1 MKKGYKIHPFIWV
14 LLFSLT
20 SLLGQQGSSY
30 LTQKLMVESDL
41 RERMGD
47 ALSKIIDDQK
57 YIIDVDVDIEIIG
70 EKEEQII
77 IIPGDRPIYDEA
89 SALEQLTTIIG
100 EAAPEDGSAEDT
112 EFYSM
117 GLPIPGFDFEV
128 EAEPQVSQES
138 AAQGQAGPGMVVPIQ
153 EPTMAGERVQS
164 KTLTKR
170 MPARYSVK
178 RIQIS
183 IILQEGAAP
192 ELIENIRQVV
202 MVASRF
208 DRTRGDVLSI
218 MTASFKERR
227 DEKSAE
233 QVLLKNIADKLE
245 QLQTGEGKDGGLQK
259 SIEDAV
265 SEPMTAFKNRL
276 NELEQANL
284 KNKFEYERRTKLL
297 RDSLQ
302 LGELKG
308 EITSLRDALIYAEQ
322 TQKTGIDSQLTRKI
336 AMLDSVQLDL
346 EQEIEHVESSS
357 AMIILVSMLGAL
369 VLVLLVLVI
378 VLLFNK
384 KKALPPPPPWF
395 YGRPPRKR
403 KKKGKNDGSKNSNLA
418 AKKSVDSQ
426 VASVG
431 QELEDDPDVLRS
443 EIGEMRQSVV
453 SMSVGQPKT
462 ATRIVKEW
470 LEDDVVPEPEPPPEE
485 PEEEDSGKKK
495 KKKK

>member
-14 LLFSLT
+14 FLFSLT
-20 SLLGQQGSSY
+20 LLLGQQTSSY
-30 LTQKLMVESDL
+30 LTQKLMVESGL
-41 RERMGD
+41 RERIGD

-57 YIIDVDVDIEIIG
+57 YVIDVDVDIEITG
-70 EKEEQII
+70 EKEEQIT

-100 EAAPEDGSAEDT
+100 EAAPGDGSAEDT
-112 EFYSM
+112 EFSSM

-138 AAQGQAGPGMVVPIQ
+138 AARGQAGPDMVLPIK
-153 EPTMAGERVQS
+153 EPTMDGERVQS
-164 KTLTKR
+164 KTLTHR
-170 MPARYSVK
+170 VPAVAAVK

-245 QLQTGEGKDGGLQK
+245 QLQSGESGGMKK

-284 KNKFEYERRTKLL
+284 RNKFEYERKTKLL

-302 LGELKG
+302 LGDLKG
-308 EITSLRDALIYAEQ
+308 EIISLKEALVYAEQ
-322 TQKTGIDSQLTRKI
+322 IQKTGIDSQLTQKI

-346 EQEIEHVESSS
+346 EQELEQVESSS
-357 AMIILVSMLGAL
+357 AMIILVSILGAL
-369 VLVLLVLVI
+369 VLILLVLVM

-384 KKALPPPPPWF
+384 KKTPPPPPPWL
-395 YGRPPRKR
+395 YGPPRRR
-403 KKKGKNDGSKNSNLA
+403 KKKGNLA
-418 AKKSVDSQ
+418 AKKNVGSQ
-426 VASVG
+426 VSSVG

>member
-1 MKKGYKIHPFIWV
+1 MKRGHKIYPFIWFFV
-14 LLFSLT
+14 FSLVI
-20 SLLGQQGSSY
+20 GQQNSSY

-41 RERMGD
+41 RSRIAS

-57 YIIDVDVDIEIIG
+57 YVIDVDVDIEVTG
-70 EKEEQII
+70 EKEEQIT
-77 IIPGDRPIYDEA
+77 IIPSDRPIYDEA
-89 SALEQLTTIIG
+89 SALEELTTIIG
-100 EAAPEDGSAEDT
+100 EAAPKDGSDPES
-112 EFYSM
+112 EFSSM

-128 EAEPQVSQES
+128 EAEPQVAQES
-138 AAQGQAGPGMVVPIQ
+138 SNEGQQGPGMVVPIQ
-153 EPTMAGERVQS
+153 EPGSTTERVQS

-170 MPARYSVK
+170 VPAIAAVK
-178 RIQIS
+178 RLQIS

-202 MVASRF
+202 MVAARF

-245 QLQTGEGKDGGLQK
+245 MLQSGEGDDALTR
-259 SIEDAV
+259 SIEKEI
-265 SEPMTAFKNRL
+265 SGPLLELKEQL
-276 NELEQANL
+276 NNLERRSAAD
-284 KNKFEYERRTKLL
+284 KFEFERKTALL

-302 LGELKG
+302 LRALKD
-308 EITSLRDALIYAEQ
+308 EITSLKNELSYANDARV
-322 TQKTGIDSQLTRKI
+322 DSQLTNRI
-336 AMLDSVQLDL
+336 ATLDSIQLGL
-346 EQEIEHVESSS
+346 GQEIKQVESSS
-357 AMIILVSMLGAL
+357 ALIILVSILGAL
-369 VLVLLVLVI
+369 VVALLVLVVI
-378 VLLFNK
+378 LLLK
-384 KKALPPPPPWF
+384 KKQGPQQPQMPMPWPYPPPPF
-395 YGRPPRKR
+395 RR
-403 KKKGKNDGSKNSNLA
+403 KKKRKTAPVANNASNEA
-418 AKKSVDSQ
+418 
-426 VASVG
+426 
-431 QELEDDPDVLRS
+431 QEDPDVIRG

-470 LEDDVVPEPEPPPEE
+470 IEDDVVPEPEPEAPPEE

>member
-14 LLFSLT
+14 FLFSLT
-20 SLLGQQGSSY
+20 LLLGQQTSSY
-30 LTQKLMVESDL
+30 LTQKLMVESGL
-41 RERMGD
+41 RERIGD

-57 YIIDVDVDIEIIG
+57 YVIDVDVDIEITG
-70 EKEEQII
+70 EKEEQIT

-100 EAAPEDGSAEDT
+100 EAAPGDGSAEDT
-112 EFYSM
+112 EFSSM

-138 AAQGQAGPGMVVPIQ
+138 AARGQAGPDMVVPIQ

-164 KTLTKR
+164 KTLTHR
-170 MPARYSVK
+170 VPAVAAVK

-245 QLQTGEGKDGGLQK
+245 QLQSGESGGMKK

-284 KNKFEYERRTKLL
+284 RNKFEYERKTKLL

-302 LGELKG
+302 LGDLKG
-308 EITSLRDALIYAEQ
+308 EIISLKEALVYAEQ
-322 TQKTGIDSQLTRKI
+322 IQKTGIDSQLTQKI

-346 EQEIEHVESSS
+346 EQELEQVESSS
-357 AMIILVSMLGAL
+357 AMIILVSILGAL
-369 VLVLLVLVI
+369 VLILLVLVM

-384 KKALPPPPPWF
+384 KKTPPPPPPWL
-395 YGRPPRKR
+395 YGPPRRR
-403 KKKGKNDGSKNSNLA
+403 KKKGKNGSLA
-418 AKKSVDSQ
+418 TKKESQ
-426 VASVG
+426 
-431 QELEDDPDVLRS
+431 ETNEDPDVIRS

>member
-1 MKKGYKIHPFIWV
+1 MKRGHKIYPFIWFFV
-14 LLFSLT
+14 LGLSL
-20 SLLGQQGSSY
+20 LLGQQSSSY

-41 RERMGD
+41 RSRIAS

-57 YIIDVDVDIEIIG
+57 YVIDVDVNIEVTG
-70 EKEEQII
+70 EKEEQIT
-77 IIPGDRPIYDEA
+77 IIPSDRPIYDEA
-89 SALEQLTTIIG
+89 SALEELTTIIG
-100 EAAPEDGSAEDT
+100 EAAPKGGSDPES
-112 EFYSM
+112 EFSSM

-128 EAEPQVSQES
+128 EAEPQVAQENS
-138 AAQGQAGPGMVVPIQ
+138 NEGQRGPGMVVPIQ
-153 EPTMAGERVQS
+153 EPGNTTERVQS

-170 MPARYSVK
+170 VPAIAAVK
-178 RIQIS
+178 RLQIS

-245 QLQTGEGKDGGLQK
+245 MLQSGEGDDALTK
-259 SIEDAV
+259 SIEKEISGPLLDLK
-265 SEPMTAFKNRL
+265 EQL
-276 NELEQANL
+276 NNLERRGAAD
-284 KNKFEYERRTKLL
+284 KFEFERKTALL

-302 LGELKG
+302 LRALKE
-308 EITSLRDALIYAEQ
+308 EITSLKNELSYANDARV
-322 TQKTGIDSQLTRKI
+322 DSQLTNRI
-336 AMLDSVQLDL
+336 ATLDSMQMGLG
-346 EQEIEHVESSS
+346 QEIKDVESSS
-357 AMIILVSMLGAL
+357 ALIILVSILGAL
-369 VLVLLVLVI
+369 VVVLLVLVVI
-378 VLLFNK
+378 LLLK
-384 KKALPPPPPWF
+384 KKQGPQQPQMPMPWPYPPPPL
-395 YGRPPRKR
+395 RR
-403 KKKGKNDGSKNSNLA
+403 KKKR
-418 AKKSVDSQ
+418 KSAP
-426 VASVG
+426 VANNEA
-431 QELEDDPDVLRS
+431 QDDPDVIRG

-485 PEEEDSGKKK
+485 PEEDSDKKK

>member
-20 SLLGQQGSSY
+20 LLLGQQASSY

-41 RERMGD
+41 RERLGD

-57 YIIDVDVDIEIIG
+57 YVIDVDVDIEITG
-70 EKEEQII
+70 EKEEQIT

-100 EAAPEDGSAEDT
+100 EAAPGDGSADDT
-112 EFYSM
+112 KFSSI

-138 AAQGQAGPGMVVPIQ
+138 VAQGQAGPGMVVPIQ
-153 EPTMAGERVQS
+153 EPTMANERVQS
-164 KTLTKR
+164 KTLTNR
-170 MPARYSVK
+170 MPAIAAVK
-178 RIQIS
+178 RLKIS

-233 QVLLKNIADKLE
+233 QVLLKSIADKLE
-245 QLQTGEGKDGGLQK
+245 QIQAGEDGGMKK
-259 SIEDAV
+259 SIEDAI
-265 SEPMTAFKNRL
+265 SEPMTAFKSRL
-276 NELEQANL
+276 NELEQENL
-284 KNKFEYERRTKLL
+284 RNKFEYERKTKLL

-302 LGELKG
+302 LGDLKT
-308 EITSLRDALIYAEQ
+308 EITSLKEMLLYAEQ
-322 TQKTGIDSQLTRKI
+322 TQKTGIDSQLTQKI

-346 EQEIEHVESSS
+346 EQELEQVESSS
-357 AMIILVSMLGAL
+357 AMIILVSILGAL
-369 VLVLLVLVI
+369 VIVLLVLVI

-384 KKALPPPPPWF
+384 KKTPPLPPPWL
-395 YGRPPRKR
+395 YGPPRRR
-403 KKKGKNDGSKNSNLA
+403 KKKGKNGSLA
-418 AKKSVDSQ
+418 TKSV
-426 VASVG
+426 V
-431 QELEDDPDVLRS
+431 QETDEDPDVIRS

>member
-14 LLFSLT
+14 FLFSLT
-20 SLLGQQGSSY
+20 LLLGQQASSY

-41 RERMGD
+41 RERLGD

-57 YIIDVDVDIEIIG
+57 YVIDVDVDIEITG
-70 EKEEQII
+70 EKEEQIT

-100 EAAPEDGSAEDT
+100 EAAPGDGSADDT
-112 EFYSM
+112 KFSSI

-138 AAQGQAGPGMVVPIQ
+138 VAQGQAGPGMVVPIQ
-153 EPTMAGERVQS
+153 EPTMANERVQS
-164 KTLTKR
+164 KTLTNR
-170 MPARYSVK
+170 MPAIAAVK
-178 RIQIS
+178 RLKIS

-233 QVLLKNIADKLE
+233 QVLLKSIADKLE
-245 QLQTGEGKDGGLQK
+245 QIQAGEDGGMKK
-259 SIEDAV
+259 SIEDAI
-265 SEPMTAFKNRL
+265 SEPMTAFKSRL
-276 NELEQANL
+276 NELEQENL
-284 KNKFEYERRTKLL
+284 RNKFEYERKTKLL

-302 LGELKG
+302 LGDLKT
-308 EITSLRDALIYAEQ
+308 EITSLKEMLLYAEQ
-322 TQKTGIDSQLTRKI
+322 TQKTGIDSQLTQKI
-336 AMLDSVQLDL
+336 AMLDSVQLNL
-346 EQEIEHVESSS
+346 EQELEQVESSS
-357 AMIILVSMLGAL
+357 AMIILVSILGAL
-369 VLVLLVLVI
+369 VIVLLVLVI

-384 KKALPPPPPWF
+384 KKTPPPPPPWL
-395 YGRPPRKR
+395 YGPPRRR
-403 KKKGKNDGSKNSNLA
+403 KKKGKNGSLA
-418 AKKSVDSQ
+418 TKSV
-426 VASVG
+426 V
-431 QELEDDPDVLRS
+431 QETDEDPDVIRS

>member
-20 SLLGQQGSSY
+20 LLLGQQASGY

-41 RERMGD
+41 RERLGD

-57 YIIDVDVDIEIIG
+57 YVIDVDVDIEITG
-70 EKEEQII
+70 EKEEQIT

-100 EAAPEDGSAEDT
+100 EAAPGDGSADDT
-112 EFYSM
+112 KFSSI

-138 AAQGQAGPGMVVPIQ
+138 VAQGQAGPGMVVPIQ
-153 EPTMAGERVQS
+153 EPTMANERVQS
-164 KTLTKR
+164 KTLTNR
-170 MPARYSVK
+170 MPAIAAVK
-178 RIQIS
+178 RLKIS

-233 QVLLKNIADKLE
+233 QVLLKSIADKLE
-245 QLQTGEGKDGGLQK
+245 QIQAGEDGGMKK
-259 SIEDAV
+259 SIEDAI
-265 SEPMTAFKNRL
+265 SEPMTAFKSRL
-276 NELEQANL
+276 NELEQENL
-284 KNKFEYERRTKLL
+284 RNKFEYERKTKLL

-302 LGELKG
+302 LGDLKT
-308 EITSLRDALIYAEQ
+308 EITSLKEMLLYAEQ
-322 TQKTGIDSQLTRKI
+322 TQKTGIDSQLTQKI
-336 AMLDSVQLDL
+336 AMLDSVQLNL
-346 EQEIEHVESSS
+346 EQELEQVESSS
-357 AMIILVSMLGAL
+357 AMIILVSILGAL
-369 VLVLLVLVI
+369 VIVLLVLVI

-384 KKALPPPPPWF
+384 KKTPPLPPPWL
-395 YGRPPRKR
+395 YGPPRRR
-403 KKKGKNDGSKNSNLA
+403 KKKGKNGSLA
-418 AKKSVDSQ
+418 TKSV
-426 VASVG
+426 V
-431 QELEDDPDVLRS
+431 QETDEDPDVIRS

>member
-1 MKKGYKIHPFIWV
+1 MKKGYKIHPFILV
-14 LLFSLT
+14 FLFSLT
-20 SLLGQQGSSY
+20 LLIGQQTSSY
-30 LTQKLMVESDL
+30 LTQKLMVENGL
-41 RERMGD
+41 RERIGD

-57 YIIDVDVDIEIIG
+57 YVIDVDVDIEITG
-70 EKEEQII
+70 EKEEQIT
-77 IIPGDRPIYDEA
+77 IIPGDSPIYDEA

-100 EAAPEDGSAEDT
+100 DAAPGDGAAEDT
-112 EFYSM
+112 ELSSM

-138 AAQGQAGPGMVVPIQ
+138 ATQGQAGPDMVVPIQ

-164 KTLTKR
+164 KTLTHR
-170 MPARYSVK
+170 IPAVADVK

-245 QLQTGEGKDGGLQK
+245 QLQAGESGGMKK

-265 SEPMTAFKNRL
+265 SEPMTAFKSRL

-284 KNKFEYERRTKLL
+284 RNKFEYERKTKLL

-302 LGELKG
+302 LGDLKG
-308 EITSLRDALIYAEQ
+308 EITSLKEALVFAEQ
-322 TQKTGIDSQLTRKI
+322 TQKTGIDSQLTKKI
-336 AMLDSVQLDL
+336 AMLDSVKLDL
-346 EQEIEHVESSS
+346 EQELDQVESSS
-357 AMIILVSMLGAL
+357 AMIILVSILGAL
-369 VLVLLVLVI
+369 VLILLVLVM

-384 KKALPPPPPWF
+384 KKMPPPPPPVALWSSS
-395 YGRPPRKR
+395 K
-403 KKKGKNDGSKNSNLA
+403 KKKG
-418 AKKSVDSQ
+418 
-426 VASVG
+426 
-431 QELEDDPDVLRS
+431 
-443 EIGEMRQSVV
+443 
-453 SMSVGQPKT
+453 
-462 ATRIVKEW
+462 
-470 LEDDVVPEPEPPPEE
+470 
-485 PEEEDSGKKK
+485 
-495 KKKK
+495 

>member
-1 MKKGYKIHPFIWV
+1 MKRGHKIYPFIWFFV
-14 LLFSLT
+14 FSLVI
-20 SLLGQQGSSY
+20 GQQNSSY

-41 RERMGD
+41 RSRIAS

-57 YIIDVDVDIEIIG
+57 YVIDVDVDIEVTG
-70 EKEEQII
+70 EKEEQIT
-77 IIPGDRPIYDEA
+77 IIPSDRPIYDEA
-89 SALEQLTTIIG
+89 SALEELTTIIG
-100 EAAPEDGSAEDT
+100 EAAPKGGSDPES
-112 EFYSM
+112 EFSSM

-128 EAEPQVSQES
+128 EAEPQVAQETS
-138 AAQGQAGPGMVVPIQ
+138 NEGQQGPGMVVPIQ
-153 EPTMAGERVQS
+153 EPGSATERVQS

-170 MPARYSVK
+170 VPAIAAVK
-178 RIQIS
+178 RLQIS

-245 QLQTGEGKDGGLQK
+245 VLQSGDGDDALRK
-259 SIEDAV
+259 SIEKEI
-265 SEPMTAFKNRL
+265 SGPLLELKEQL
-276 NELEQANL
+276 NDLERRSAAD
-284 KNKFEYERRTKLL
+284 KFEYERKTALL

-302 LGELKG
+302 LSALKD
-308 EITSLRDALIYAEQ
+308 EITSLKNELSFANDARV
-322 TQKTGIDSQLTRKI
+322 DSQLTNRI
-336 AMLDSVQLDL
+336 AMLDSVQLGL
-346 EQEIEHVESSS
+346 EQEIEEVESSS
-357 AMIILVSMLGAL
+357 ALIIMVSILGAL
-369 VLVLLVLVI
+369 VIVLLVLVI
-378 VLLFNK
+378 ILLFK
-384 KKALPPPPPWF
+384 RKQGPPQPPGPPMPWPYPPPM
-395 YGRPPRKR
+395 R
-403 KKKGKNDGSKNSNLA
+403 KKKRKNRP
-418 AKKSVDSQ
+418 
-426 VASVG
+426 VANNVQS
-431 QELEDDPDVLRS
+431 EPNEDPDVIRG

-470 LEDDVVPEPEPPPEE
+470 LEDDVVPEPEPEPAAEE
-485 PEEEDSGKKK
+485 PEEDDSGKKK

>member
-1 MKKGYKIHPFIWV
+1 
-14 LLFSLT
+14 
-20 SLLGQQGSSY
+20 
-30 LTQKLMVESDL
+30 MVESGL
-41 RERMGD
+41 RERIGD

-57 YIIDVDVDIEIIG
+57 YVIDVDVDIEITG
-70 EKEEQII
+70 EKEEQIT

-100 EAAPEDGSAEDT
+100 EAAPGDGSAEDT
-112 EFYSM
+112 EFSSM

-138 AAQGQAGPGMVVPIQ
+138 AARGQAGPDMVLPIK
-153 EPTMAGERVQS
+153 EPTMDGERVQS
-164 KTLTKR
+164 KTLTHR
-170 MPARYSVK
+170 VPAVAAVK

-245 QLQTGEGKDGGLQK
+245 QLQSGESGGMKK

-284 KNKFEYERRTKLL
+284 RNKFEYERKTKLL

-302 LGELKG
+302 LGDLKG
-308 EITSLRDALIYAEQ
+308 EIISLKEALVYAEQ
-322 TQKTGIDSQLTRKI
+322 IQKTGIDSQLTQKI

-346 EQEIEHVESSS
+346 EQELEQVESSS
-357 AMIILVSMLGAL
+357 AMIILVSILGAL
-369 VLVLLVLVI
+369 VLILLVLVM

-384 KKALPPPPPWF
+384 KKTPPPPWL
-395 YGRPPRKR
+395 YGPPRRR
-403 KKKGKNDGSKNSNLA
+403 KKKGKNGSLA
-418 AKKSVDSQ
+418 TKKESQ
-426 VASVG
+426 
-431 QELEDDPDVLRS
+431 ETNEDPDVIRS

>member
-1 MKKGYKIHPFIWV
+1 MKKGDKIHPFILV
-14 LLFSLT
+14 FLFSLT
-20 SLLGQQGSSY
+20 LLLGQQTSSY
-30 LTQKLMVESDL
+30 LTQKLMVESGL
-41 RERMGD
+41 RERLGD

-57 YIIDVDVDIEIIG
+57 YVIDVDVDIEITG
-70 EKEEQII
+70 EKEEQIT

-100 EAAPEDGSAEDT
+100 EAAPGDGSADDT
-112 EFYSM
+112 EFSSM

-153 EPTMAGERVQS
+153 EPTMANERVQS
-164 KTLTKR
+164 KTLTNR
-170 MPARYSVK
+170 MPAIAAVK
-178 RIQIS
+178 RLQIS

-245 QLQTGEGKDGGLQK
+245 QLQAGEDGGMKK
-259 SIEDAV
+259 SIEDAI
-265 SEPMTAFKNRL
+265 SEPMTAFKSRL
-276 NELEQANL
+276 NELEQENL
-284 KNKFEYERRTKLL
+284 RNKFEYERKTKLL

-302 LGELKG
+302 LGDLKG
-308 EITSLRDALIYAEQ
+308 EIISLKEALIYAEQ
-322 TQKTGIDSQLTRKI
+322 TQKTGIDSQLTQKI

-346 EQEIEHVESSS
+346 EQELEQVESSS
-357 AMIILVSMLGAL
+357 AMIILVSILGAL

-384 KKALPPPPPWF
+384 KKTPPPPPPWF
-395 YGRPPRKR
+395 YGPPRRR
-403 KKKGKNDGSKNSNLA
+403 KKKGKNGSLA
-418 AKKSVDSQ
+418 TKSEI
-426 VASVG
+426 
-431 QELEDDPDVLRS
+431 QETNEDPDVIRS

>member
-1 MKKGYKIHPFIWV
+1 MKRGHKIYPFIWFFV
-14 LLFSLT
+14 FSLVI
-20 SLLGQQGSSY
+20 GQQNSSY

-41 RERMGD
+41 RSRIAS

-57 YIIDVDVDIEIIG
+57 YVIDVDVNIEVTG
-70 EKEEQII
+70 EKEEQIT
-77 IIPGDRPIYDEA
+77 IIPSDRPIYDEA
-89 SALEQLTTIIG
+89 SALEELTTIIG
-100 EAAPEDGSAEDT
+100 EAAPKGGSDPES
-112 EFYSM
+112 EFSSM

-128 EAEPQVSQES
+128 EAEPQVAQES
-138 AAQGQAGPGMVVPIQ
+138 SNEGQQGPGMVVPIQ
-153 EPTMAGERVQS
+153 EPGSTTERVQS

-170 MPARYSVK
+170 VPAIAAVK
-178 RIQIS
+178 RLQIS

-202 MVASRF
+202 MVAARF

-245 QLQTGEGKDGGLQK
+245 MLQSGEGDDALTR
-259 SIEDAV
+259 SIEKEI
-265 SEPMTAFKNRL
+265 SGPLLELKEQL
-276 NELEQANL
+276 NNLERRSAAD
-284 KNKFEYERRTKLL
+284 KFEFERKTALL

-302 LGELKG
+302 LRALKD
-308 EITSLRDALIYAEQ
+308 EITSLKNELSYANDARV
-322 TQKTGIDSQLTRKI
+322 DSQLTNRI
-336 AMLDSVQLDL
+336 ATLDSIQLGL
-346 EQEIEHVESSS
+346 GQEIKQVESSS
-357 AMIILVSMLGAL
+357 ALIILVSILGAL
-369 VLVLLVLVI
+369 VVALLVLVVI
-378 VLLFNK
+378 LLLK
-384 KKALPPPPPWF
+384 KKQGPQQPQMPMPWPYPPPPF
-395 YGRPPRKR
+395 RR
-403 KKKGKNDGSKNSNLA
+403 KKKRKTAPVANNASNEA
-418 AKKSVDSQ
+418 
-426 VASVG
+426 
-431 QELEDDPDVLRS
+431 QEDPDVIRG

-470 LEDDVVPEPEPPPEE
+470 IEDDVVPEPEPEAPPEE

>member
-1 MKKGYKIHPFIWV
+1 MKKVYKIHPFIWV
-14 LLFSLT
+14 FLFSLT
-20 SLLGQQGSSY
+20 LLLGQQTSSY
-30 LTQKLMVESDL
+30 LTQKLMVESGL
-41 RERMGD
+41 RERLGD

-57 YIIDVDVDIEIIG
+57 YVIDVDVDIEITG
-70 EKEEQII
+70 EKEEQIT

-100 EAAPEDGSAEDT
+100 EAAPGDGSADDT
-112 EFYSM
+112 EFSSM

-153 EPTMAGERVQS
+153 EPTMANERVQS
-164 KTLTKR
+164 KTLTNR
-170 MPARYSVK
+170 MPAIAAVK
-178 RIQIS
+178 RLQIS

-245 QLQTGEGKDGGLQK
+245 QLQGGESGGMKK

-284 KNKFEYERRTKLL
+284 RNKFEYERKTKLL

-302 LGELKG
+302 LGDLKG
-308 EITSLRDALIYAEQ
+308 EIISLKEALIYAEQ
-322 TQKTGIDSQLTRKI
+322 TQKTGIDSQLTQKI

-346 EQEIEHVESSS
+346 EQELEQVESSS
-357 AMIILVSMLGAL
+357 AMIILVSILGAL

-384 KKALPPPPPWF
+384 KKTPPPPPPWF
-395 YGRPPRKR
+395 YGPPRRR
-403 KKKGKNDGSKNSNLA
+403 KKKGKNGSLA
-418 AKKSVDSQ
+418 TKSEI
-426 VASVG
+426 
-431 QELEDDPDVLRS
+431 QETNEDPDVIRS

>member
-1 MKKGYKIHPFIWV
+1 MKKGYKIHPFILV
-14 LLFSLT
+14 FLFSLT
-20 SLLGQQGSSY
+20 LLIGQQTSSY
-30 LTQKLMVESDL
+30 LTQKLMVENGL
-41 RERMGD
+41 RERIGD

-57 YIIDVDVDIEIIG
+57 YVIDVDVDIEITG
-70 EKEEQII
+70 EKEEQIT

-100 EAAPEDGSAEDT
+100 DAAPGDRSAEDT
-112 EFYSM
+112 ELSSM

-138 AAQGQAGPGMVVPIQ
+138 ATQGQAGPDMVVPIQ

-164 KTLTKR
+164 KTLTHR
-170 MPARYSVK
+170 VPAVADVK

-245 QLQTGEGKDGGLQK
+245 QLQAGESGGMKK

-265 SEPMTAFKNRL
+265 SEPMTAFKSRL

-284 KNKFEYERRTKLL
+284 RNKFEYERKTKLL

-302 LGELKG
+302 LGDLKG
-308 EITSLRDALIYAEQ
+308 EITSLKEALVFAEQ
-322 TQKTGIDSQLTRKI
+322 TQKTGIDSQLTQKI

-346 EQEIEHVESSS
+346 EKELEQVESSS
-357 AMIILVSMLGAL
+357 AMIILVSILGAL
-369 VLVLLVLVI
+369 VLILLVLVM

-384 KKALPPPPPWF
+384 KKTPPPPPPWL
-395 YGRPPRKR
+395 YGPPRR
-403 KKKGKNDGSKNSNLA
+403 KKKGKNDGSNNGNLA
-418 AKKSVDSQ
+418 AKKSVGSHGT
-426 VASVG
+426 SVG

-453 SMSVGQPKT
+453 SMSVGQPKP

>member
-14 LLFSLT
+14 FLFSLT
-20 SLLGQQGSSY
+20 LLLGQQTSSY
-30 LTQKLMVESDL
+30 LTQKLMVESGL
-41 RERMGD
+41 RERIGD

-57 YIIDVDVDIEIIG
+57 YVIDVDVDIEITG
-70 EKEEQII
+70 EKEEQIT

-100 EAAPEDGSAEDT
+100 EAAPGDGSAEDT
-112 EFYSM
+112 EFSSM

-138 AAQGQAGPGMVVPIQ
+138 AARGQAGPDMVLPIK
-153 EPTMAGERVQS
+153 EPTMDGERVQS
-164 KTLTKR
+164 KTLTHR
-170 MPARYSVK
+170 VPAVAAVK

-245 QLQTGEGKDGGLQK
+245 QLQGGESGGMKK

-265 SEPMTAFKNRL
+265 SEPMTAFKSRL
-276 NELEQANL
+276 NELEQANQR
-284 KNKFEYERRTKLL
+284 NKFEYERKTKLL

-302 LGELKG
+302 LGDLKG
-308 EITSLRDALIYAEQ
+308 EIISLKEALVYAEQ
-322 TQKTGIDSQLTRKI
+322 IQKTGIDSQLTQKI

-346 EQEIEHVESSS
+346 EQELEQVESSS
-357 AMIILVSMLGAL
+357 AMIILVSILGAL
-369 VLVLLVLVI
+369 VLILLVLVM

-384 KKALPPPPPWF
+384 KKTPPPPPPWL
-395 YGRPPRKR
+395 YGPPRRR
-403 KKKGKNDGSKNSNLA
+403 KKKGKNGSLA
-418 AKKSVDSQ
+418 TKKESQ
-426 VASVG
+426 
-431 QELEDDPDVLRS
+431 ETNEDPDVIRS

>member
-1 MKKGYKIHPFIWV
+1 MKRGHKIYPFIWFFV
-14 LLFSLT
+14 LGLSL
-20 SLLGQQGSSY
+20 LLGQQSSSY

-41 RERMGD
+41 RSRIAS

-57 YIIDVDVDIEIIG
+57 YVIDVDVNIEVTG
-70 EKEEQII
+70 EKEEQIT
-77 IIPGDRPIYDEA
+77 IIPSDRPIYDEA
-89 SALEQLTTIIG
+89 SALEELTTIIG
-100 EAAPEDGSAEDT
+100 EAAPKGGSDPES
-112 EFYSM
+112 EFSSM

-128 EAEPQVSQES
+128 EAEPQVAQENS
-138 AAQGQAGPGMVVPIQ
+138 NEGQGGPGMVVPIQ
-153 EPTMAGERVQS
+153 EPGNTTERVQS

-170 MPARYSVK
+170 VPAISAVK
-178 RIQIS
+178 RLQIS

-245 QLQTGEGKDGGLQK
+245 MLQSGEGDDALTK
-259 SIEDAV
+259 SIEKEI
-265 SEPMTAFKNRL
+265 SGPLLELKEQL
-276 NELEQANL
+276 NNLERRGAAD
-284 KNKFEYERRTKLL
+284 KFEFERKTALL

-302 LGELKG
+302 LRALKE
-308 EITSLRDALIYAEQ
+308 EITSLKNELSFANDARV
-322 TQKTGIDSQLTRKI
+322 DSQLTNRI
-336 AMLDSVQLDL
+336 ATLDSMQLGL
-346 EQEIEHVESSS
+346 GQEIEDVESSS
-357 AMIILVSMLGAL
+357 ALIILVSILGVL
-369 VLVLLVLVI
+369 VVVLLVLVVI
-378 VLLFNK
+378 LLFK
-384 KKALPPPPPWF
+384 KKQGPQQPQMPMPWPYPPPPL
-395 YGRPPRKR
+395 RR
-403 KKKGKNDGSKNSNLA
+403 KKKR
-418 AKKSVDSQ
+418 KSAP
-426 VASVG
+426 VANNEA
-431 QELEDDPDVLRS
+431 QEDPDVIRG

-485 PEEEDSGKKK
+485 PEEDSDKKK

>member
-14 LLFSLT
+14 FLFSLT
-20 SLLGQQGSSY
+20 LLLGQQTSSY
-30 LTQKLMVESDL
+30 LTQKLMVESGL
-41 RERMGD
+41 RERIGD

-57 YIIDVDVDIEIIG
+57 YVIDVDVDIEITG
-70 EKEEQII
+70 EKEEQIT

-100 EAAPEDGSAEDT
+100 EAAPGDGSAEDT
-112 EFYSM
+112 EFSSM

-138 AAQGQAGPGMVVPIQ
+138 AARGQAGPDMVLPIK
-153 EPTMAGERVQS
+153 EPTMDGERVQS
-164 KTLTKR
+164 KTLTHR
-170 MPARYSVK
+170 VPAVAAVK

-245 QLQTGEGKDGGLQK
+245 QLQGGESGGMKK

-265 SEPMTAFKNRL
+265 SEPMTAFKSRL

-284 KNKFEYERRTKLL
+284 RNKFEYERKTKLL

-302 LGELKG
+302 LGDLKG
-308 EITSLRDALIYAEQ
+308 EIISLKEALVYAEQ
-322 TQKTGIDSQLTRKI
+322 TQKTGIDSQLTQKI

-346 EQEIEHVESSS
+346 EQELEQVESSS
-357 AMIILVSMLGAL
+357 AMIILVSILGAL
-369 VLVLLVLVI
+369 VLILLVLVM

-384 KKALPPPPPWF
+384 KKTPPPPPPWL
-395 YGRPPRKR
+395 YGPPRRR
-403 KKKGKNDGSKNSNLA
+403 KKKGKNDGSKNGNLA
-418 AKKSVDSQ
+418 AKKSVGSQ

>member
-14 LLFSLT
+14 FLFSLT
-20 SLLGQQGSSY
+20 LLLGQQTSSY
-30 LTQKLMVESDL
+30 LTQKLMVESGL
-41 RERMGD
+41 RERIGD

-57 YIIDVDVDIEIIG
+57 YVIDVDVDIEITG
-70 EKEEQII
+70 EKEEQIT

-100 EAAPEDGSAEDT
+100 EAAPGDGSSEDT
-112 EFYSM
+112 ELSSM

-138 AAQGQAGPGMVVPIQ
+138 AARGQAGPDMVVPIQ
-153 EPTMAGERVQS
+153 EPTMDGERVQS
-164 KTLTKR
+164 KTLTHR
-170 MPARYSVK
+170 VPAVAAVK
-178 RIQIS
+178 RIKIS

-245 QLQTGEGKDGGLQK
+245 QLQSGESGGMKK

-265 SEPMTAFKNRL
+265 SEPMTAFKSRL
-276 NELEQANL
+276 NELEQANQR
-284 KNKFEYERRTKLL
+284 NKFEYERKTKLL

-302 LGELKG
+302 LGDLKG
-308 EITSLRDALIYAEQ
+308 EIISLKEALVYAEQ
-322 TQKTGIDSQLTRKI
+322 TQKTGIDSQLTQKI

-346 EQEIEHVESSS
+346 EQELEQVESSS
-357 AMIILVSMLGAL
+357 AMIILVSILGAL
-369 VLVLLVLVI
+369 VLILLVLVM

-384 KKALPPPPPWF
+384 KKTPPPPPPWL
-395 YGRPPRKR
+395 YGPPRRR
-403 KKKGKNDGSKNSNLA
+403 KKKGNLA
-418 AKKSVDSQ
+418 AKKSVGSQ

>member
-14 LLFSLT
+14 FLFSLT
-20 SLLGQQGSSY
+20 LLLGQQTSSY
-30 LTQKLMVESDL
+30 LTQKLMVESGL
-41 RERMGD
+41 RERIGD

-57 YIIDVDVDIEIIG
+57 YVIDVDVDIEITG
-70 EKEEQII
+70 EKEEQIT

-100 EAAPEDGSAEDT
+100 EAAPGDGSAEDT
-112 EFYSM
+112 EFSSM

-138 AAQGQAGPGMVVPIQ
+138 SARGQAGPDMVLPIK
-153 EPTMAGERVQS
+153 EPTMDGERVQS
-164 KTLTKR
+164 KTLTHR
-170 MPARYSVK
+170 VPAVAAVK

-245 QLQTGEGKDGGLQK
+245 QLQSGESGGMKK

-284 KNKFEYERRTKLL
+284 RNQFEYERKTKLL

-302 LGELKG
+302 LGDLKG
-308 EITSLRDALIYAEQ
+308 EIISLKEALVYAEQ
-322 TQKTGIDSQLTRKI
+322 TQKTGIDSQLTQKI

-346 EQEIEHVESSS
+346 EQELEQVESSS
-357 AMIILVSMLGAL
+357 AMIILVSILGAL
-369 VLVLLVLVI
+369 VLILLVLVM

-384 KKALPPPPPWF
+384 KKTPPPPPPWL
-395 YGRPPRKR
+395 YGPPRRR
-403 KKKGKNDGSKNSNLA
+403 KKKGKNDGSKNGNLA
-418 AKKSVDSQ
+418 AKKSVGSQ

>member
-14 LLFSLT
+14 FLFSLT
-20 SLLGQQGSSY
+20 LLLGQQTSSY
-30 LTQKLMVESDL
+30 LTQKLMVESGL
-41 RERMGD
+41 RERIGD

-57 YIIDVDVDIEIIG
+57 YVIDVDVDIEITG
-70 EKEEQII
+70 EKEEQIT

-100 EAAPEDGSAEDT
+100 EAAPGDGSAEDT
-112 EFYSM
+112 EFSSM

-138 AAQGQAGPGMVVPIQ
+138 AARGQAGPDMVVPIQ

-164 KTLTKR
+164 KTLTHR
-170 MPARYSVK
+170 VPAVAAVK

-245 QLQTGEGKDGGLQK
+245 QLQGGESGGMKK

-265 SEPMTAFKNRL
+265 SEPMTAFKSRL

-284 KNKFEYERRTKLL
+284 RNKFEYERKTKLL

-302 LGELKG
+302 LGDLKG
-308 EITSLRDALIYAEQ
+308 EIISLKEVLVYAEQ
-322 TQKTGIDSQLTRKI
+322 TQKTGIDSQLTQKI

-346 EQEIEHVESSS
+346 EQELEQVESSS
-357 AMIILVSMLGAL
+357 AMIILVSILGAL
-369 VLVLLVLVI
+369 VLILLVLVM

-384 KKALPPPPPWF
+384 KKTPPPPPPWL
-395 YGRPPRKR
+395 YGPPRRR
-403 KKKGKNDGSKNSNLA
+403 KKKGKNDGSKNGNLA
-418 AKKSVDSQ
+418 AKKSVGSQ

>member
-1 MKKGYKIHPFIWV
+1 MKKGDKIHPFIWV
-14 LLFSLT
+14 FLFSLT
-20 SLLGQQGSSY
+20 LLLGQQTSSY
-30 LTQKLMVESDL
+30 LTQKLMVENGL
-41 RERMGD
+41 RERIGD

-57 YIIDVDVDIEIIG
+57 YVIDVDVDIEITG
-70 EKEEQII
+70 EKEEQIT

-100 EAAPEDGSAEDT
+100 EAAPGDGSADDT
-112 EFYSM
+112 EFSSM

-128 EAEPQVSQES
+128 EAEPQVYQES

-153 EPTMAGERVQS
+153 EPTMANERVQS
-164 KTLTKR
+164 KTLTNR
-170 MPARYSVK
+170 MPAIATVK
-178 RIQIS
+178 RLQIS

-245 QLQTGEGKDGGLQK
+245 QFQAGDGGGLKK

-276 NELEQANL
+276 NELEQENL
-284 KNKFEYERRTKLL
+284 RNKFEYERKTKLL

-302 LGELKG
+302 LGDLKG
-308 EITSLRDALIYAEQ
+308 EITSLKEALVYAEQ
-322 TQKTGIDSQLTRKI
+322 TQKTGIDSQLTKKI

-346 EQEIEHVESSS
+346 EQELEQVESSS
-357 AMIILVSMLGAL
+357 AMIILVSILGAL

-384 KKALPPPPPWF
+384 KKTPPPPPPWF
-395 YGRPPRKR
+395 YGPPRRR
-403 KKKGKNDGSKNSNLA
+403 KKKGKNGSLA
-418 AKKSVDSQ
+418 TKSEI
-426 VASVG
+426 
-431 QELEDDPDVLRS
+431 QETNEDPDVIRS

>member
-14 LLFSLT
+14 FLFSLT
-20 SLLGQQGSSY
+20 LLLGQQTSSY
-30 LTQKLMVESDL
+30 LTQKLMVESGL
-41 RERMGD
+41 RERIGD

-57 YIIDVDVDIEIIG
+57 YVIDVDVDIEITG
-70 EKEEQII
+70 EKEEQIT

-100 EAAPEDGSAEDT
+100 EAAPGDGSAEDT
-112 EFYSM
+112 EFSSM

-138 AAQGQAGPGMVVPIQ
+138 AARGQAGPDMVLPIK
-153 EPTMAGERVQS
+153 EPTMDGERVQS
-164 KTLTKR
+164 KTLTHR
-170 MPARYSVK
+170 VPAVAAVK

-245 QLQTGEGKDGGLQK
+245 QLQSGESGGMKK

-284 KNKFEYERRTKLL
+284 RNKFEYERKTKLL

-302 LGELKG
+302 LGDLKG
-308 EITSLRDALIYAEQ
+308 EIISLKEALVYAEQ
-322 TQKTGIDSQLTRKI
+322 IQKTGIDSQLTQKI

-346 EQEIEHVESSS
+346 EQELEQVESSS
-357 AMIILVSMLGAL
+357 AMIILVSILGAL
-369 VLVLLVLVI
+369 VLILLVLVM

-384 KKALPPPPPWF
+384 KKTPPPPPPWL
-395 YGRPPRKR
+395 YGPPRRR
-403 KKKGKNDGSKNSNLA
+403 KKKGKNGSLA
-418 AKKSVDSQ
+418 TKKESQ
-426 VASVG
+426 
-431 QELEDDPDVLRS
+431 ETNEDPDVIRS

-495 KKKK
+495 K